1 MFKFINEQGC
11 RGRRGMQWHISKSIV
26 GASKYKLAMNSLLH
40 DTHILYVH
48 IWVGGL
54 QIIIPSMNDKR
65 RKVA

>member
-1 MFKFINEQGC
+1 
-11 RGRRGMQWHISKSIV
+11 MQWHISKSIV